1 MAEVYGT
8 AWLEDARDRIVALM
22 TALKATMATGYDPTF
37 SYVYEHHGVAD
48 IRLNSISVGIASQP
62 EDLPLWS
69 GQHTSFYHIEFSV
82 RVHTGYAGDNI
93 LIDDQKN
100 ARLLNSIIEK
110 LQTNRALAVAALP
123 TAHYRMNEITGT
135 AIAETFGLTT
145 GGEVTFIVTIPV
157 EYTQE

>member
-1 MAEVYGT
+1 MMTEVYGT

-22 TALKATMATGYDPTF
+22 TALKASMATGYDPTF

-48 IRLNSISVGIASQP
+48 KRLNSVSVGIASQP
-62 EDLPLWS
+62 EDIPLWS

-82 RVHTGYAGDNI
+82 RVHTAYAGDNI

-100 ARLLNSIIEK
+100 ARLLNSVIEK
-110 LQTNRALAVAALP
+110 LQINRDLEDNYRIYEIAGATVA
-123 TAHYRMNEITGT
+123 ED
-135 AIAETFGLTT
+135 FGLTT